1 MMNHTYE
8 NIVWADPEVNM
19 SQSDESSLVFGQKI
33 LQNQR
38 KANRDKEKNNTRCK
52 FFLGGLNCIKNHGYV
67 RTFLSVNAHAADLQ
81 T

>member
-38 KANRDKEKNNTRCK
+38 KANRDKEKNNSRCK
-52 FFLGGLNCIKNHGYV
+52 FFLGGLNCIKIMGISYTV
-67 RTFLSVNAHAADLQ
+67 YDIP
-81 T
+81 

>member
-52 FFLGGLNCIKNHGYV
+52 FFGVG
-67 RTFLSVNAHAADLQ
+67 
-81 T
+81 